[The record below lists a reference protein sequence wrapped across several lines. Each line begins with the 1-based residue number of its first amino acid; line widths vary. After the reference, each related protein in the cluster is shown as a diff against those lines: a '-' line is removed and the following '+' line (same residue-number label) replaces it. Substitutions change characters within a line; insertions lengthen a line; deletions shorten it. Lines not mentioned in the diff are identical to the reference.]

1 MADLLRRLES
11 GLHRAAGASER
22 LRTQVDRIDE
32 YMRQQRMMM
41 AAAQQ
46 PNVLEQQPQ
55 QQQQQ
60 PPEVG
65 TVPSLSYNQTAAF
78 GEQLSQFQLPPELLE
93 DWPWP
98 FDSGPAEGLL
108 PLNFD

>member
-32 YMRQQRMMM
+32 YMREQRMII
-41 AAAQQ
+41 AAQQ
-46 PNVLEQQPQ
+46 SDVMGQ

-60 PPEVG
+60 QESPEVG
-65 TVPSLSYNQTAAF
+65 TVPSLAYNQTAAF

-98 FDSGPAEGLL
+98 FDSGLAEGLL